1 MTTEVDIANRAFQAI
16 GTRTT
21 IQSLAENSNEAI
33 QVSLVLTAC
42 RDEVLRMAPWN
53 ASRNYA
59 PLTYI
64 TSAPGTPENSSPTTA
79 SWQKGQPPPP
89 WAYEYQYP
97 VDCLRPLW
105 IIPQFITGFS
115 SGIPI
120 TTAVTGGAP
129 QFWNGPP
136 VKFSVGIDQFL
147 PVTAAAVVAG
157 GAGYAVGETLTL
169 AAGSTGAAPIG
180 APVKLLVATAP
191 AGVLA
196 TVTVVNQ
203 IQGEATPQGG
213 SYFARQTNPVAQ
225 GSTDG
230 SGSGATFNL
239 TYGAQSSQRVILTNQ
254 EQAVAAYI
262 KQITDPNLMDP
273 QLIQAWIAYL
283 GARLAMQLTGD
294 TATANAQIM
303 AANGFILQARTSD
316 GNEGLTVQN
325 STPDWI
331 RIRGYIDEDI
341 FGAPGEWFN
350 WGPMFANF

>member
-1 MTTEVDIANRAFQAI
+1 MTVDVDIVNRALQAI

-21 IQSLAENSNEAI
+21 VQSLAENSNEAI
-33 QVSLVLTAC
+33 QANLVYSAT

-59 PLTYI
+59 LLTYI
-64 TSAPGTPENSSPTTA
+64 TSAPGTPENSSTTSA
-79 SWQKGQPPPP
+79 QWEKGQPPPP

-105 IIPQFITGFS
+105 IIPQFITGFT
-115 SGIPI
+115 SGVPI

-136 VKFSVGIDQFL
+136 VKFSVAIDQFF

-157 GAGYAVGETLTL
+157 GTGYAVGDAIIL
-169 AAGSTGAAPIG
+169 ASGVAGDPPIG
-180 APVKLLVATAP
+180 APVQLLVVTAP
-191 AGVLA
+191 AGVVA
-196 TVTVVNQ
+196 TVSVVNQ

-213 SYFARQTNPVAQ
+213 SYFNRQTNPVAQ

-230 SGSGATFNL
+230 SGTGATFNL
-239 TYGAQSSQRVILTNQ
+239 TYGPKSSQRVILTNQ
-254 EQAVAAYI
+254 EQAVCAYV
-262 KQITDPNLMDP
+262 KQITDINLMDP
-273 QLIQAWIAYL
+273 QLIQAWTAYL
-283 GARLAMQLTGD
+283 AARLAMQLSGD
-294 TATANAQIM
+294 IPTANIM
-303 AANGFILQARTSD
+303 ISLANGFILQARTSD

-331 RIRGYIDEDI
+331 RIRGYVDEDI